1 MTSPILW
8 YANRGTGLV
17 AILLLT
23 ASVLAGMLATR
34 PGPGRV
40 WWPRFAT
47 QGLHRYL
54 AGLSLLL
61 LTVHTA
67 SAIIDDYVDIRWW
80 QAFVPFGGSYRPLY
94 LGLGTVALDLFLA
107 VALTSAFRTRL
118 PDRLWRGVHRATY
131 LAWALGLLHGIG
143 IGTDAP
149 TGWLRASVIGCVAVV
164 TVVAVPLLIGRARHG
179 RRAVGAA

>member
-1 MTSPILW
+1 MTSPVLW

-34 PGPGRV
+34 PGPGQT

-54 AGLSLLL
+54 GGLSLLL
-61 LTVHTA
+61 LAVHTA
-67 SAIIDDYVDIRWW
+67 SAVVDDYVDIRWW

-94 LGLGTVALDLFLA
+94 LGLGATALDLFLA
-107 VALTSAFRTRL
+107 VALTSAIRTRL
-118 PDRLWRGVHRATY
+118 PDRLWRGVHRVTY

-149 TGWLRASVIGCVAVV
+149 TGWLRASVIGCIAVV
-164 TVVAVPLLIGRARHG
+164 AVVAVPLLISRARHG
-179 RRAVGAA
+179 RTAVGAA